1 MPTLG
6 GFWAELGNSLGEFW
20 SVDGGIWSE
29 SIFSV
34 QYWLALPMQGKK
46 AFCCFIQLGA
56 AL

>member
-1 MPTLG
+1 LG
-6 GFWAELGNSLGEFW
+6 TAQSSSDLLMVEFDRNPFF
-20 SVDGGIWSE
+20 SA
-29 SIFSV
+29 FSV